1 VRVEPIV
8 LRGAPNGRIQLQ
20 QKIPLP
26 FPISPWLGN
35 VLPKNTKALLL
46 E

>member
-1 VRVEPIV
+1 VRAEPIV

-26 FPISPWLGN
+26 FSISLWLGN